1 MKISAQGKY
10 VHFDPLAIA
19 VDNLPAGIVTQLRS
33 IFTTDF
39 WLEPRAAWIFGEIR
53 TDLGNASSADIKELA
68 MKAAVIRGTQKIV
81 VEDIPTPEPGVNQ
94 VLVKIKYSALCG
106 SDVHRFQYGMANDG
120 SVLGHEY
127 IGAVVQTGRDVTLLN
142 EGDRV
147 VSGGGTPPAGSTST
161 LTSGARYSARTVGLE
176 ATRIG
181 GFAEYVA
188 MDEWRPLLIPEGVSD
203 ELAVL
208 AEPTSI
214 AVHAVRTSKFKVGDS
229 TLVMGAGPIGLL
241 VMQVLKAAG
250 AAAVYVSE
258 PSSARADSALALGAD
273 LVLNPMDD
281 DVVERALE
289 LSGGPGLPVAFDA
302 AAAKPTFQQGMEMLQ
317 RGGQLL
323 VVSMAWEDVDL
334 RTVDWIGREVE
345 MKAAYGSE
353 PIDWRTGLALMKR
366 GQLSEKSM
374 VTDQSFIGWD
384 EMQGSMERLMKP
396 DQHVQLVL
404 VP

>member
-1 MKISAQGKY
+1 
-10 VHFDPLAIA
+10 
-19 VDNLPAGIVTQLRS
+19 
-33 IFTTDF
+33 
-39 WLEPRAAWIFGEIR
+39 
-53 TDLGNASSADIKELA
+53 

-81 VEDIPTPEPGVNQ
+81 VEDIPTPEPGPNQ
-94 VLVKIKYSALCG
+94 VLVKVKYSAICG

-127 IGAVVQTGRDVTLLN
+127 IGEVVQTGRDVTRLK

-147 VSGGGTPPAGSTST
+147 VGGGGTPPEDAV
-161 LTSGARYSARTVGLE
+161 LPKYPNDRYSARTVGIE

-188 MDEWRPLLIPEGVSD
+188 MDEWRPLLIPDGVSD

-208 AEPTSI
+208 AEPASI
-214 AVHAVRTSKFKVGDS
+214 AVHAVRTSKFKLGD
-229 TLVMGAGPIGLL
+229 TAVVMGAGPIGLL
-241 VMQVLKAAG
+241 VVQVLKAAG
-250 AAAVYVSE
+250 AAQVIVSE
-258 PSSARADSALALGAD
+258 PAPARAESAKALGAD
-273 LVLNPMDD
+273 IVLNPMEE
-281 DVVERALE
+281 DVVARVLE
-289 LSGGPGLPVAFDA
+289 LSGGPGVPVAFDA
-302 AAAKPTFQQGMEMLQ
+302 AAAKPTFQQGLEMVR

-353 PIDWRTGLALMKR
+353 PLDWQTVLNLMSR

-374 VTDQSFIGWD
+374 ITNDSFIGWD
-384 EMQGSMERLMKP
+384 SMQSSMERLIKP
-396 DQHVQLVL
+396 EDNVQIVL